1 MVDAVTCSRQCVCL
15 WDWNVVLC
23 GDENL
28 GLVLLTP
35 AGGDVTEGAFEF
47 PTGVDVTG
55 GSLALVAF
63 SLSLLS
69 PFLPV

>member
-1 MVDAVTCSRQCVCL
+1 MCL
-15 WDWNVVLC
+15 WFWNVVFC

-28 GLVLLTP
+28 VLVLLTP
-35 AGGDVTEGAFEF
+35 AGGDITKGAFEF
-47 PTGVDVTG
+47 PTDVDVTG

-69 PFLPV
+69 PFFLV